1 MNTGRYREIQ
11 RGRGVRTTGVALLLM
26 MGLAMT
32 AQAASLQVG
41 FEGMGP
47 HLGQRFEVRLMDAET
62 ERMIARTVLVRIDGE
77 AFSLSF
83 DNLMTGRSYRLEFT
97 ADLNGNGRYD
107 LPPVDHAWWIALEDL
122 TEETR
127 VDFRH
132 TFEFADLGWVEVET
146 EDLPGSAELVDGRIG
161 RDEYGRYQLD
171 LETGIGVYWRADETT
186 ATFGLVSPGLG
197 WVSAGF
203 DPVSAMQGADY
214 VLAAV
219 RDGTLTIEDHYGTG
233 RFRHSLD
240 GEQNILESAGTESD
254 GETVVEFTIP
264 RDSGDAEDAVLTS
277 GGHVLLL
284 GYHESSDSFA
294 VRHTARSSSVLTLD

>member
-1 MNTGRYREIQ
+1 MNTGKYRETD
-11 RGRGVRTTGVALLLM
+11 RRRGVRTTGTALLLM
-26 MGLAMT
+26 VGLSMM
-32 AQAASLQVG
+32 AQAATLELGV
-41 FEGMGP
+41 EEMGS
-47 HLGQRFEVRLMDAET
+47 HLGQRFEVRLMDVET
-62 ERMIARTVLVRIDGE
+62 ERMIARTLLVRIDEE

-83 DNLMTGRSYRLEFT
+83 DNLMTGRSYRLELA

-107 LPPVDHAWWIALEDL
+107 APPVDHAWRISLEDL
-122 TEETR
+122 SEETR
-127 VDFRH
+127 VDFQH
-132 TFEFADLGWVEVET
+132 NTEFVDLGWSALAT
-146 EDLPGSAELVDGRIG
+146 GGMSDSAEVVDGRIG

-171 LETGIGVYWRADETT
+171 LETGIGVYWRTDETT

-219 RDGTLTIEDHYGTG
+219 RGEAFTIEDHYGPG

-254 GETVVEFTIP
+254 EETVVEFTIP
-264 RDSGDAEDAVLTS
+264 RESGDSEDSLLTS
-277 GGHVLLL
+277 GKHVLLL

-294 VRHTARSSSVLTLD
+294 VRHSGRSSSIITLD

>member
-1 MNTGRYREIQ
+1 MNTGKYRETD
-11 RGRGVRTTGVALLLM
+11 RRRGVRTTGTALLLM
-26 MGLAMT
+26 VGLSMM
-32 AQAASLQVG
+32 AQAATLELGV
-41 FEGMGP
+41 EEMGS
-47 HLGQRFEVRLMDAET
+47 HLGQRFEVRLMDVET
-62 ERMIARTVLVRIDGE
+62 ERMIARTLLVRIDEE

-83 DNLMTGRSYRLEFT
+83 DNLMTGRSYRLELA

-107 LPPVDHAWWIALEDL
+107 APPVDHAWRISLEDL
-122 TEETR
+122 SEETR
-127 VDFRH
+127 VDFQH
-132 TFEFADLGWVEVET
+132 NTEFVDLGWSALAT
-146 EDLPGSAELVDGRIG
+146 GGMSDSAEVVDGRIG

-171 LETGIGVYWRADETT
+171 LETGIGVYWRTDETT

-219 RDGTLTIEDHYGTG
+219 RGEAFTIEDHYGTG

-254 GETVVEFTIP
+254 EETVVEFTIP
-264 RDSGDAEDAVLTS
+264 RESGDSEDSLLTS
-277 GGHVLLL
+277 GKHVLLL

-294 VRHTARSSSVLTLD
+294 VRHSGRSSSIITLD

>member
-1 MNTGRYREIQ
+1 MNRGRYREIH

-26 MGLAMT
+26 MGLTMT

-41 FEGMGP
+41 FEGMEP

-62 ERMIARTVLVRIDGE
+62 EKMIARTLLVRIDGE

-107 LPPVDHAWWIALEDL
+107 SPPADHAWRISLEDL

-127 VDFRH
+127 VDFQH
-132 TFEFADLGWVEVET
+132 NTEFVDLGWSELAT
-146 EDLPGSAELVDGRIG
+146 GGMSDSAELVDGRVG

-171 LETGIGVYWRADETT
+171 LETGIGVYWRTDETT
-186 ATFGLVSPGLG
+186 ITFGLVSPGLG

-219 RDGTLTIEDHYGTG
+219 RGEAFTIEDHYGTG

-254 GETVVEFTIP
+254 EETVVEFTIP
-264 RDSGDAEDAVLTS
+264 RESGDSEDSLLTS
-277 GGHVLLL
+277 GKHVLLL

-294 VRHTARSSSVLTLD
+294 ARHTARSSSVITLD